1 MLNRLTP
8 VLAGCV
14 AGIAV
19 IFAMEFISHAIY
31 PLPEGM
37 DPNNP
42 EHLKLILANAPKG
55 ALMMVLLAG
64 FLGGL
69 AGGIVAAMFDK
80 DNKTKRAIAVG
91 IVLTILGIINL
102 IMIPHPIWFMVTN
115 VLVYIIGAYL
125 GSLLIKPKKH
135 A

>member
-1 MLNRLTP
+1 MLNRLTS
-8 VLAGCV
+8 VLAGCA

-19 IFAMEFISHAIY
+19 IFVMEFISHAIY

-42 EHLKLILANAPKG
+42 ESLKLIMANAPIG
-55 ALMMVLLAG
+55 ALIMVLLAG
-64 FLGGL
+64 FLGGF
-69 AGGIVAAMFDK
+69 AGGIVAAFVDR
-80 DNKTKRAIAVG
+80 NNATKRALAVG
-91 IVLTILGIINL
+91 IVLTVLGIINL
-102 IMIPHPIWFMVTN
+102 FMIPHPIWFMLIN
-115 VLVYIIGAYL
+115 VLVYIGGALL

>member
-8 VLAGCV
+8 VLAGCA

-19 IFAMEFISHAIY
+19 IFLMEFVSHAIY
-31 PLPEGM
+31 PLPEGL

-42 EHLKLILANAPKG
+42 EHLKLIMTNAPIG
-55 ALMMVLLAG
+55 ALVLVLVAG
-64 FLGGL
+64 FLGGF
-69 AGGIVAAMFDK
+69 AGGIVASIFDK
-80 DNKTKRAIAVG
+80 SNKTKRAIAVG

-102 IMIPHPIWFMVTN
+102 FMIPHPIWFMLIN
-115 VLVYIIGAYL
+115 VVVYIAGAFL